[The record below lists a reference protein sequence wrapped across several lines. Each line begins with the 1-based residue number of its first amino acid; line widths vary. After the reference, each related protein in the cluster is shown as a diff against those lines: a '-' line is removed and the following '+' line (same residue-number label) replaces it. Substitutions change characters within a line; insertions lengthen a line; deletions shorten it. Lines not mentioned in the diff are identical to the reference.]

1 MINVTAL
8 KQANPDHFS
17 RANTKIFGASPIWQR
32 ANRFIMYRSTSGKH
46 SVYPVYAVNYNL
58 TLGELVGHACP
69 FRGSPDY
76 WGRVQLTGKPDS
88 YARITKREGLIIPL

>member
-17 RANTKIFGASPIWQR
+17 RANAKIFGASPIWQR

-46 SVYPVYAVNYNL
+46 SVYPVYAVNNNL
-58 TLGELVGHACP
+58 TLGELIGRSCP
-69 FRGSPDY
+69 GLSRTPTWD
-76 WGRVQLTGKPDS
+76 RIKLTGKPDY